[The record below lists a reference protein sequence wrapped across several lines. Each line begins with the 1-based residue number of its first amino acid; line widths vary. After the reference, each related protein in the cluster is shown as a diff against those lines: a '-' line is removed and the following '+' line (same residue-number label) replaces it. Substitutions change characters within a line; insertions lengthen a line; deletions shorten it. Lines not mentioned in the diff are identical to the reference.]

1 MSTWNGNPDVRPAEV
16 LRRASSY
23 LDRHGVESPDAT
35 AEILLMH
42 VLGTDRAGL
51 YARSSGLDTREARM
65 FGRAICQRCAGT
77 PVQHL
82 TGDQPFR
89 GITLEVRPGV
99 FVPRPE
105 TELLVGHAL
114 AEIGDR
120 DDPVVVDAGTG
131 TGAIALAVK
140 DERPDATVFATDLS
154 ADAVE
159 LARANAGRLGLVV
172 TVLEG
177 DLLEPLPPILRGG
190 VDVVVSNPPY
200 VPAEDVQD
208 LPAEVRAD
216 PVLSLVGGIDVY
228 ERLGTQAPG
237 WLRGSGVLAVEIDP
251 RLGDVVVRALSNAF
265 AQVRVEPDL
274 AGRDR
279 VVLARAP

>member
-1 MSTWNGNPDVRPAEV
+1 MRPAEV
-16 LRRASSY
+16 LRRASGY

-51 YARSSGLDTREARM
+51 YARSAGLDTREARM

-105 TELLVGHAL
+105 TELLVEHAL
-114 AEIGDR
+114 AEVGGREDA
-120 DDPVVVDAGTG
+120 VVVDAGTG

-154 ADAVE
+154 PEAVE
-159 LARANAGRLGLVV
+159 LARANAARLGLAV

-177 DLLEPLPPILRGG
+177 DLLEPLPAVLRGR

-200 VPAEDVQD
+200 VAAEDVED

-216 PVLSLVGGIDVY
+216 PVLALVGGIDVY
-228 ERLGTQAPG
+228 ERLGEQASR
-237 WLRGSGVLAVEIDP
+237 WLRGGGVLAVEIGA
-251 RLGDVVVRALSNAF
+251 RLGDLVVRALSAAF
-265 AQVRVEPDL
+265 SEIRVEPDL
-274 AGRDR
+274 TGRDR

>member
-1 MSTWNGNPDVRPAEV
+1 MMRPTEV
-16 LRRASSY
+16 LRRASGY
-23 LDRHGVESPDAT
+23 LHRHGVESPDAT
-35 AEILLMH
+35 AEILLLH

-51 YARSSGLDTREARM
+51 YTRSEGLDTREARM

-89 GITLEVRPGV
+89 RITLEVRPGV

-105 TELLVGHAL
+105 TELLVEHVL
-114 AEIGDR
+114 AEVGDR
-120 DDPVVVDAGTG
+120 EDPVVVDAGTG

-140 DERPDATVFATDLS
+140 DERPEATVFATDLS
-154 ADAVE
+154 AEAVE
-159 LARANAGRLGLVV
+159 LAGSNAQRLGLAV
-172 TVLEG
+172 TVLSG
-177 DLLEPLPPILRGG
+177 DLLEPLSPDLRGW

-200 VPAEDVQD
+200 VPAEDLED

-216 PVLSLVGGIDVY
+216 PVLALAGGIDVY
-228 ERLGTQAPG
+228 ERLGAQAVR
-237 WLRGSGVLAVEIDP
+237 WLRDGGVLAVEIDA
-251 RLGDVVVRALSNAF
+251 RMGDEVVRVLSERF
-265 AQVRVEPDL
+265 ADVRVERDL

>member
-1 MSTWNGNPDVRPAEV
+1 MRPAEV
-16 LRRASSY
+16 LRRASGY

-35 AEILLMH
+35 AEILMMH

-51 YARSSGLDTREARM
+51 YARSEGLDAREARM

-105 TELLVGHAL
+105 TELLVDHAL
-114 AEIGDR
+114 AELGDR
-120 DDPVVVDAGTG
+120 EAPVVVDAGTG

-154 ADAVE
+154 AEAVE
-159 LARANAGRLGLVV
+159 LARANASRLGLAV

-177 DLLEPLPPILRGG
+177 DLLEPLPVDLRGW

-200 VPAEDVQD
+200 VPAEDLEA
-208 LPAEVRAD
+208 LPREVRAD
-216 PVLSLVGGIDVY
+216 PELALVGGIDAY
-228 ERLGTQAPG
+228 RRLGAQAAR
-237 WLRGSGVLAVEIDP
+237 WLRDGGVLAVEIDA
-251 RLGDVVVRALSNAF
+251 RLGADVVRELSRAF
-265 AQVRVEPDL
+265 AEVRVERDL

>member
-1 MSTWNGNPDVRPAEV
+1 VRPAEV
-16 LRRASSY
+16 LRRASGY
-23 LDRHGVESPDAT
+23 LDRHGVESPNAT

-51 YARSSGLDTREARM
+51 YARSAGLDTREARM

-89 GITLEVRPGV
+89 GITLEVLPGV

-105 TELLVGHAL
+105 TELLVEHAL

-120 DDPVVVDAGTG
+120 KDAVVVDAGTG

-154 ADAVE
+154 PEAVE
-159 LARANAGRLGLVV
+159 LARANAARLGLAV
-172 TVLEG
+172 TVLQG
-177 DLLEPLPPILRGG
+177 DLLEPLPAVLRGR
-190 VDVVVSNPPY
+190 VDIVVSNPPY
-200 VPAEDVQD
+200 VAAEDVED

-216 PVLSLVGGIDVY
+216 PVLALVGGIDVY
-228 ERLGTQAPG
+228 ERLGEQASR
-237 WLRGSGVLAVEIDP
+237 WLRGGGVLAVEIGAT
-251 RLGDVVVRALSNAF
+251 LGDPVVRALSAVF
-265 AQVRVEPDL
+265 SEVRVEPDL
-274 AGRDR
+274 TGRDR

>member
-1 MSTWNGNPDVRPAEV
+1 MRPTEV
-16 LRRASSY
+16 LRRASGY

-35 AEILLMH
+35 AEILLLH

-51 YARSSGLDTREARM
+51 YARSEGLDTREARM

-89 GITLEVRPGV
+89 RITLEVRPGV

-105 TELLVGHAL
+105 TELLVEHVL
-114 AEIGDR
+114 AEVGDR
-120 DDPVVVDAGTG
+120 EDPVVVDAGTG

-154 ADAVE
+154 AEAVE
-159 LARANAGRLGLVV
+159 LAGANATRLRLAV
-172 TVLEG
+172 TVLPG
-177 DLLEPLPPILRGG
+177 DLLEPLPPDLRGW

-200 VPAEDVQD
+200 VPAEDLED

-216 PVLSLVGGIDVY
+216 PALALAGGIDVY
-228 ERLGTQAPG
+228 ERLGAQAAR
-237 WLRGSGVLAVEIDP
+237 WLRDGGVLAVEIDA
-251 RLGDVVVRALSNAF
+251 RMGDEVVRVLSERF
-265 AQVRVEPDL
+265 ADVRVERDL

>member
-1 MSTWNGNPDVRPAEV
+1 VRPADV
-16 LRRASSY
+16 LRRASAY
-23 LDRHGVESPDAT
+23 LDRHGVQSPDAT

-42 VLGTDRAGL
+42 VLATDRAGL
-51 YARSSGLDTREARM
+51 YARSAALDTREARM

-82 TGDQPFR
+82 TGDERFR

-105 TELLVGHAL
+105 TELLVDHAL
-114 AEIGDR
+114 SEVGDR
-120 DDPVVVDAGTG
+120 EDPVVVDVGTG

-154 ADAVE
+154 AEAVE
-159 LARANAGRLGLVV
+159 LARANAARLGLDV

-177 DLLEPLPPILRGG
+177 DLLEPLPVDQRGW

-200 VPAEDVQD
+200 VPAEDLED

-216 PVLSLVGGIDVY
+216 PVLALVGGIDVY
-228 ERLGTQAPG
+228 ERLGAQASR
-237 WLRGSGVLAVEIDP
+237 WLRAGGVLAVEIDA
-251 RLGDVVVRALSNAF
+251 RLGDPVVRALSTAF
-265 AQVRVEPDL
+265 AEVRVERDL
-274 AGRDR
+274 TGRDR
-279 VVLARAP
+279 VVLALAP

>member
-1 MSTWNGNPDVRPAEV
+1 MRPTEV
-16 LRRASSY
+16 LRRASGY
-23 LDRHGVESPDAT
+23 LDRHGVQSPEAT
-35 AEILLMH
+35 AEILLLH

-51 YARSSGLDTREARM
+51 YTRSEGLDTREARM

-89 GITLEVRPGV
+89 RITLEVRPGV

-105 TELLVGHAL
+105 TELLVEHVLGVV
-114 AEIGDR
+114 GDR
-120 DDPVVVDAGTG
+120 QAPVVVDAGTG
-131 TGAIALAVK
+131 TGAIGLAVK

-154 ADAVE
+154 AEAVE
-159 LARANAGRLGLVV
+159 LAEANANRHGLAV
-172 TVLEG
+172 TVLPG
-177 DLLEPLPPILRGG
+177 DLLEPLPPDLLGW

-200 VPAEDVQD
+200 VPAEDLED
-208 LPAEVRAD
+208 LPPEVRAD
-216 PVLSLVGGIDVY
+216 PALALSGGIDVY
-228 ERLGTQAPG
+228 ERLGVQAAR
-237 WLRGSGVLAVEIDP
+237 WLRDGGVLAVEIDA
-251 RLGDVVVRALSNAF
+251 RMGDEVVRVLSERF
-265 AQVRVEPDL
+265 ADVRVERDL

>member
-1 MSTWNGNPDVRPAEV
+1 VRPAEV
-16 LRRASSY
+16 LRRASAY
-23 LDRHGVESPDAT
+23 LDRHGVQSPDAT

-42 VLGTDRAGL
+42 VLGTDRAAL
-51 YARSSGLDTREARM
+51 YARSAGLDTHEARM

-82 TGDQPFR
+82 TGDEQFR

-105 TELLVGHAL
+105 TELLVEHAL
-114 AEIGDR
+114 SEVGDR
-120 DDPVVVDAGTG
+120 EDPVVVDVGTG

-154 ADAVE
+154 AEAVE
-159 LARANAGRLGLVV
+159 LARANAARLGLAV

-177 DLLEPLPPILRGG
+177 DLLEPLPVDLRGW

-200 VPAEDVQD
+200 VPAEDLED

-216 PVLSLVGGIDVY
+216 PLLALVGGIDVY
-228 ERLGTQAPG
+228 ERLGTQASR
-237 WLRGSGVLAVEIDP
+237 WLRAGGVLAVEIDA
-251 RLGDVVVRALSNAF
+251 RLGDPVVRALSTAF
-265 AQVRVEPDL
+265 AGVRVERDL
-274 AGRDR
+274 TGRDR

>member
-1 MSTWNGNPDVRPAEV
+1 MRPTEV
-16 LRRASSY
+16 LRRASGY
-23 LDRHGVESPDAT
+23 LDRHGVQSPEAT
-35 AEILLMH
+35 AEILLLH

-51 YARSSGLDTREARM
+51 YTRSEGLDTREARM

-89 GITLEVRPGV
+89 RITIEVRPGV

-105 TELLVGHAL
+105 TELLVEHVLTEA
-114 AEIGDR
+114 GDR
-120 DDPVVVDAGTG
+120 EDPVIVDAGTG

-154 ADAVE
+154 AEAVE
-159 LARANAGRLGLVV
+159 LAEANANRLGLAV
-172 TVLEG
+172 TVLPG
-177 DLLEPLPPILRGG
+177 DLLEPLPPDLLGW

-200 VPAEDVQD
+200 VPAEDLED
-208 LPAEVRAD
+208 LPPEVRAD
-216 PVLSLVGGIDVY
+216 PALALSGGIDVY
-228 ERLGTQAPG
+228 ERLGVQAAR
-237 WLRGSGVLAVEIDP
+237 WLRDGGVLAVEIDA
-251 RLGDVVVRALSNAF
+251 RMGDEVVRVLSERF
-265 AQVRVEPDL
+265 ADVRVERDL

>member
-1 MSTWNGNPDVRPAEV
+1 MMRPTEV
-16 LRRASSY
+16 LRRASGY
-23 LDRHGVESPDAT
+23 LHRHGVESPDAT
-35 AEILLMH
+35 AEILLLH

-51 YARSSGLDTREARM
+51 CTRSEGLDTREARM

-89 GITLEVRPGV
+89 RITLEVRPGV

-105 TELLVGHAL
+105 TELLVEHVL
-114 AEIGDR
+114 AEVGDR
-120 DDPVVVDAGTG
+120 EDPVVVDAGTG

-140 DERPDATVFATDLS
+140 DERPEATVFATDLS
-154 ADAVE
+154 AEAVE
-159 LARANAGRLGLVV
+159 LAGSNAQRLGLAV
-172 TVLEG
+172 TVLSG
-177 DLLEPLPPILRGG
+177 DLLEPLPPDLRGW

-200 VPAEDVQD
+200 VPAEDLED

-216 PVLSLVGGIDVY
+216 PALALAGGIDVY
-228 ERLGTQAPG
+228 ERLGAQAAR
-237 WLRGSGVLAVEIDP
+237 WLRDGGVLAVEIDA
-251 RLGDVVVRALSNAF
+251 RMGDEVVRVLSERF
-265 AQVRVEPDL
+265 ADVRVERDL

>member
-1 MSTWNGNPDVRPAEV
+1 VRPAEV
-16 LRRASSY
+16 LRRASAY
-23 LDRHGVESPDAT
+23 LDRHGVQSPDAT

-42 VLGTDRAGL
+42 VLATDRAGL
-51 YARSSGLDTREARM
+51 YARSAGLDTREARM

-82 TGDQPFR
+82 TGDERFR

-105 TELLVGHAL
+105 TELLVDHAL
-114 AEIGDR
+114 SEVGDR
-120 DDPVVVDAGTG
+120 EDPVVVDVGTG

-154 ADAVE
+154 AEAVE
-159 LARANAGRLGLVV
+159 LARANAARLGLDV

-177 DLLEPLPPILRGG
+177 DLLEPLPVDLRGW

-200 VPAEDVQD
+200 VPAEDLED

-216 PVLSLVGGIDVY
+216 PVLALVGGIDVY
-228 ERLGTQAPG
+228 ERLGAQAPR
-237 WLRGSGVLAVEIDP
+237 WLRAGGVLAVEIDA
-251 RLGDVVVRALSNAF
+251 RLGDPVVCALSTAF
-265 AQVRVEPDL
+265 AEVRVERDL
-274 AGRDR
+274 TGRDR
-279 VVLARAP
+279 VVLALAP

>member
-1 MSTWNGNPDVRPAEV
+1 MMRPTEV
-16 LRRASSY
+16 LRRASGY
-23 LDRHGVESPDAT
+23 LHRHGVESPDAT
-35 AEILLMH
+35 AEILLLH

-51 YARSSGLDTREARM
+51 YTRSEGLDTREARM

-89 GITLEVRPGV
+89 RITLEVRPGV

-105 TELLVGHAL
+105 TELLVEHVL
-114 AEIGDR
+114 AEVGDR
-120 DDPVVVDAGTG
+120 EDPVVVDAGTG

-140 DERPDATVFATDLS
+140 DERPEATVFATDLS
-154 ADAVE
+154 AEAVE
-159 LARANAGRLGLVV
+159 LAGSNAQRLGLAV
-172 TVLEG
+172 TVLSG
-177 DLLEPLPPILRGG
+177 DLLEPLPPDLRGW

-200 VPAEDVQD
+200 VPAEDLED

-216 PVLSLVGGIDVY
+216 PVLALAGGIDVY
-228 ERLGTQAPG
+228 ERLGAQAVR
-237 WLRGSGVLAVEIDP
+237 WLRDGGVLAVEIDA
-251 RLGDVVVRALSNAF
+251 RMGDEVVRVLSERF
-265 AQVRVEPDL
+265 ADVRVERDL

>member
-1 MSTWNGNPDVRPAEV
+1 MATRNGNPDVRPAEV
-16 LRRASSY
+16 LRRASGY
-23 LDRHGVESPDAT
+23 LDRHGIESPDAT

-51 YARSSGLDTREARM
+51 YARASGLDTREARM

-114 AEIGDR
+114 AELGGR
-120 DDPVVVDAGTG
+120 EAPVVVDAGTG

-154 ADAVE
+154 AEAVE
-159 LARANAGRLGLVV
+159 LARANAGRLGLAV

-177 DLLEPLPPILRGG
+177 DLLEPLPLVLRGR

-200 VPAEDVQD
+200 VPAEDVED

-216 PVLSLVGGIDVY
+216 PVLSLAGGIDVY
-228 ERLGTQAPG
+228 ERLGTQASG
-237 WLRGSGVLAVEIDP
+237 WLRGGGVLAVEIDA
-251 RLGDVVVRALSNAF
+251 RLGDPVVRALSSAF
-265 AQVRVEPDL
+265 AEVRVEPDL

>member
-1 MSTWNGNPDVRPAEV
+1 VRPAEV
-16 LRRASSY
+16 LRRASAY
-23 LDRHGVESPDAT
+23 LDRHGVQSPDAT

-42 VLGTDRAGL
+42 VLGTDRAAL
-51 YARSSGLDTREARM
+51 YARSAGLDTHEARM

-82 TGDQPFR
+82 TGDEQFR
-89 GITLEVRPGV
+89 RITLEVRPGV

-105 TELLVGHAL
+105 TELLVEHAL
-114 AEIGDR
+114 SEVGDR
-120 DDPVVVDAGTG
+120 EDPVVVDVGTG

-154 ADAVE
+154 AEAVE
-159 LARANAGRLGLVV
+159 LARANAARLGLAV

-177 DLLEPLPPILRGG
+177 DLLEPLPVDLRGW

-200 VPAEDVQD
+200 VPAEDLED

-216 PVLSLVGGIDVY
+216 PLLALVGGIDVY
-228 ERLGTQAPG
+228 ERLGTQASR
-237 WLRGSGVLAVEIDP
+237 WLRAGGVLAVEIDA
-251 RLGDVVVRALSNAF
+251 RLGDPVVRALSTAF
-265 AQVRVEPDL
+265 AGVRVERDL
-274 AGRDR
+274 TGRDR

>member
-1 MSTWNGNPDVRPAEV
+1 VRPAEV
-16 LRRASSY
+16 LRRASGY

-51 YARSSGLDTREARM
+51 YARSAGLDPREARM
-65 FGRAICQRCAGT
+65 FGRAICQRCDGT

-105 TELLVGHAL
+105 TELLVEHAL
-114 AEIGDR
+114 AEVR
-120 DDPVVVDAGTG
+120 EREDPVVVDAGTG
-131 TGAIALAVK
+131 TGAVALAVK
-140 DERPDATVFATDLS
+140 DERPDARVFATDLS
-154 ADAVE
+154 AEAVE
-159 LARANAGRLGLVV
+159 LSRANAVRLGLAV

-177 DLLEPLPPILRGG
+177 DLLEPLPVALRGL

-200 VPAEDVQD
+200 IPAEDLEG

-216 PVLSLVGGIDVY
+216 PVLALVGGNDVY
-228 ERLGTQAPG
+228 ERLGAQALR
-237 WLRGSGVLAVEIDP
+237 WLRRGGALAVEIDA
-251 RLGDVVVRALSNAF
+251 RLGDHVVGALSGAF
-265 AQVRVEPDL
+265 AEVRVEPDL
-274 AGRDR
+274 TGRDR

>member
-1 MSTWNGNPDVRPAEV
+1 
-16 LRRASSY
+16 
-23 LDRHGVESPDAT
+23 
-35 AEILLMH
+35 MH

-51 YARSSGLDTREARM
+51 YARSAGLDAREARM
-65 FGRAICQRCAGT
+65 FGRAMCQRCAGT

-105 TELLVGHAL
+105 TELLVEHAL
-114 AEIGDR
+114 AEVGDR
-120 DDPVVVDAGTG
+120 EDPVVVDAGTG

-154 ADAVE
+154 AEAVE
-159 LARANAGRLGLVV
+159 LARANAARLGLAV

-177 DLLEPLPPILRGG
+177 DLLEPLPVDLRGW

-200 VPAEDVQD
+200 VPAEDLED

-216 PVLSLVGGIDVY
+216 PVLALVGGIDLY
-228 ERLGTQAPG
+228 ERLGAHASR
-237 WLRGSGVLAVEIDP
+237 WLRAGGVLAVEIDA
-251 RLGDVVVRALSNAF
+251 RLGDPVVRALSASF
-265 AQVRVEPDL
+265 AEVRLERDL
-274 AGRDR
+274 TGRDR